1 MEASRHVAALAC
13 FRSRRR
19 RRRRGGRRR
28 ACFSALEPCAGSWR
42 PARGSWCRGVVI
54 RHPSPLFKLT
64 TATMPPPNPHRSCR
78 RADAS
83 AWTWTDAC
91 AAGWRWLSA
100 SSLVTHAAPGYR
112 LPLSLSPQQRRSWLV
127 GGACLQLPVCPVSFC
142 FFLSPYL
149 ELS

>member
-1 MEASRHVAALAC
+1 MLPVAEASTPAP
-13 FRSRRR
+13 
-19 RRRRGGRRR
+19 GTTTRR
-28 ACFSALEPCAGSWR
+28 ACFSALDPFAGSWR
-42 PARGSWCRGVVI
+42 TGKLAQGGEVI

-78 RADAS
+78 RADAC

-100 SSLVTHAAPGYR
+100 SSLVTHAAPGF
-112 LPLSLSPQQRRSWLV
+112 PLSLSPQQRRSWLV

-142 FFLSPYL
+142 FFFSPYL
-149 ELS
+149 EIS